1 MIKFRWGCTHIYTQN
16 TTTNTDNLIDVCYFN
31 VAFVYIQLFGTILQ
45 NGGWSERGE
54 ITNQFYLYL
63 VLDFFA
69 PAPLPSAYVAQ
80 AQSILIECIIR
91 LYNYLN
97 INKSIQT
104 TSRWINATNSEL
116 SNLKREREQH

>member
-45 NGGWSERGE
+45 NGGWSWRGE
-54 ITNQFYLYL
+54 IANQFYLYL

-91 LYNYLN
+91 LYKYLN
-97 INKSIQT
+97 INIIHTNHIEMNKCNQQ
-104 TSRWINATNSEL
+104 WI
-116 SNLKREREQH
+116 K